1 MLGHLGSL
9 LDAAPLCGFN
19 SDVGIS
25 NSGRGIGG
33 HLIVRAPNWVG
44 DVVMAT
50 PVFEAARESVLAE
63 GSPWESLSIVIRSHL
78 APVLAGG
85 GLDPFLAPLPKGV
98 GEREFL
104 KGLGADA
111 TLLLTTS
118 FGAALRAFRAGIP
131 IRAGA
136 ALSGRGALL
145 THKLVPPARDGRRVP
160 IPTAHLMRDL
170 AGLVGL
176 LPARI
181 HPQLDISAEARDVA
195 HGVLRAVGVGGDEPY
210 VLCCPGAA
218 FGAAKLW
225 PPPRFAEALEAI
237 CKPRGWRAVVTGGPG
252 EERLMDAVCAAAP
265 SAVSLAE
272 QPRDLASLK
281 ELVRGSQLLLVGD
294 SGPRWYAAAF
304 DVPCVSV
311 MGPNFPELTASSL
324 EHCEVVRVEGL
335 DCSPC
340 LQRHC
345 PLEHHACMVELQSSS
360 VVQAAER
367 VLASV

>member
-1 MLGHLGSL
+1 M
-9 LDAAPLCGFN
+9 
-19 SDVGIS
+19 
-25 NSGRGIGG
+25 GG

-44 DVVMAT
+44 DIVMAT
-50 PVFEAARESVLAE
+50 PVFEAARLAVLAAD
-63 GSPWESLSIVIRSHL
+63 SPWTRLSIVIRPHL

-85 GLDPFLAPLPKGV
+85 VLDPFLAPIPKGAN
-98 GEREFL
+98 ERDFL
-104 KGLGADA
+104 ASLSADA

-118 FGAALRAFRAGIP
+118 FGAALRAWRAGIP
-131 IRAGA
+131 LRAGA
-136 ALSGRGALL
+136 SLSGRGPLL
-145 THKLVPPARDGRRVP
+145 THRLVPPTRDGRRVP
-160 IPTAHLMRDL
+160 IPTAHLLRDL
-170 AGLVGL
+170 AGLVGI
-176 LPARI
+176 LPASI
-181 HPQLDISAEARDVA
+181 HPLLDISDEAERTAVE
-195 HGVLRAVGVGGDEPY
+195 VLQNVGVATGEPY
-210 VLCCPGAA
+210 ILVCPGAA

-225 PPPRFAEALEAI
+225 PPPRFAEAIESI

-252 EERLMDAVCAAAP
+252 EERLIEAVVAAAP

-281 ELVRGSQLLLVGD
+281 QLVKGSKLLLVGD

-304 DVPCVSV
+304 DTPCVSV

-345 PLEHHACMVELQSSS
+345 PLDHHACMVQLQSAQ
-360 VVQAAER
+360 VVEAAGR
-367 VLASV
+367 VLQGA